1 MSNCSICK
9 EIEVMPGRLSDYK
22 KLACYHYREAPRAGP
37 QGAGLGPFAAIYA
50 LRLTG
55 RLKWRADTDCAGVVV
70 YKMPDPNVE
79 LRNAATAGLFA
90 GLDRDT
96 QLALVN
102 SNIRRIAR
110 VVVDPMFRG
119 LGLASR
125 LVRETMPLMNVPII
139 EALAV
144 MGLVN
149 PFFEKAGMQGY
160 AAKMPVRSVRLIEA
174 LSSVGILASAE
185 RTAAGE
191 DRCLINPRKVQDAI
205 DRLDEDAGKFIERE
219 IGLFL
224 QSYGSRRKMSP
235 GFDRTK
241 YILSKLTDRPAYY
254 IWFNPNMELR
264 I

>member
-1 MSNCSICK
+1 MRSCSICK
-9 EIEVMPGRLSDYK
+9 EIEIGPGRLEDYK
-22 KLACYHYREAPRAGP
+22 KLACYHYREAP
-37 QGAGLGPFAAIYA
+37 GAGLGPFAAIYV

-79 LRNAATAGLFA
+79 LRNTATSGLFA

-110 VVVDPMFRG
+110 VIVDPMFRG

-160 AAKMPVRSVRLIEA
+160 TAKVSVRSVRLIEA
-174 LSSVGILASAE
+174 LRSVGILASAE
-185 RTAAGE
+185 RGAAGD
-191 DRCLINPRKVQDAI
+191 DRTLINPRQVHDRIA
-205 DRLDEDAGKFIERE
+205 RLDKDAGKFIEQE

-224 QSYGSRRKMSP
+224 QSYGGRRKMSP

>member
-1 MSNCSICK
+1 MRSCSICK
-9 EIEVMPGRLSDYK
+9 EIEVTPGRLSDYK
-22 KLACYHYREAPRAGP
+22 KLACYHYREAP
-37 QGAGLGPFAAIYA
+37 GAGLGPFAAIYV

-79 LRNAATAGLFA
+79 LRSAATAGLFA
-90 GLDRDT
+90 GLDRDA

-125 LVRETMPLMNVPII
+125 IVRETMPLMNVPII

-149 PFFEKAGMQGY
+149 PFFEKAGMQAY
-160 AAKMPVRSVRLIEA
+160 AARMPVRSVRIIEA
-174 LSSVGILASAE
+174 LSSVGI
-185 RTAAGE
+185 E
-191 DRCLINPRKVQDAI
+191 DRSPAWGPWGLINPRKVQDAI
-205 DRLDEDAGKFIERE
+205 DRLSEDAGKFIERE

-224 QSYGSRRKMSP
+224 QSYGSRRRMSP

-254 IWFNPNMELR
+254 IWFNPNMKLK